1 MAKTFKKFRE
11 EYDEWGSDLD
21 NDVSAK
27 EERMKNRRDRKRN
40 KRQEKLANFDEKEDK
55 KIK

>member
-11 EYDEWGSDLD
+11 EYDEWGLD
-21 NDVSAK
+21 EDNSVSAK

-40 KRQEKLANFDEKEDK
+40 KRQEKLAKYDEKDDK
-55 KIK
+55 KRK

>member
-11 EYDEWGSDLD
+11 EYDEWGLD
-21 NDVSAK
+21 EDNSVSAK

-40 KRQEKLANFDEKEDK
+40 KRQEKLANFDEKDDK
-55 KIK
+55 KRK